1 MGHKLKLLSI
11 LCSFLLISCDDILEE
26 NLTDELV
33 TPVTPTEGSTIINN
47 VVNFSWEPLD
57 GADDYRLQLV
67 NPSNGS
73 VVVLDSLVTSTSF
86 QYPLDPGS
94 YQWRVRGENFAYQTA
109 YSFPINFSVEASSD
123 LTNQSIILNT
133 PSDDFYTNSTNI
145 LFTWNALAFAD
156 SYTFELVKNLN
167 GQTTL
172 IQQTGITNTNFSV
185 NANLFDV
192 DAEYIWKVKAINA
205 SSETMYTSRSVFL
218 DRQAP
223 NQPSLVTPTA
233 DEIITGTTVDFN
245 WTVGQDS
252 GNIQSEVRS
261 ILEIAQDANFNT
273 IIESYTISNGNAQQV
288 NFASTGTYYWRVQTK
303 MRLKIR
309 ALTVLQE
316 HLQQSNFNSFYD

>member
-1 MGHKLKLLSI
+1 
-11 LCSFLLISCDDILEE
+11 
-26 NLTDELV
+26 
-33 TPVTPTEGSTIINN
+33 
-47 VVNFSWEPLD
+47 
-57 GADDYRLQLV
+57 
-67 NPSNGS
+67 
-73 VVVLDSLVTSTSF
+73 
-86 QYPLDPGS
+86 
-94 YQWRVRGENFAYQTA
+94 
-109 YSFPINFSVEASSD
+109 